1 MKEKKE
7 FGIRYFIIYSLIIY
21 LVILVIS
28 FLGIYLFEKNT
39 REIEFNEA
47 MTHERNSIDIEEKL
61 LGNELSMLIADLL
74 YLNNLF
80 SGELKDHDSY
90 EEIIEHWVEFS
101 FQHGIYDQIRY
112 IDQSGD
118 ERIRVNLTDGKSYA
132 VDEEELQNKADRYYF
147 TETKKLPEGD
157 VYVSPVD
164 LNIEN
169 GTLEVPYKPMIRLS
183 TPIYSTEGEF
193 AGIIIINYLAENSLE
208 TFRSIANE
216 SYGTLVLLN
225 GDGGWISSGDVR
237 RDWNFMF
244 EGREEL
250 NFAWYYDEWDF
261 IGEGSGQEVTE
272 TGLFTYTRVDLKDKI
287 RSQDKDME
295 SKVHLADGSWC
306 IVSYIERG
314 ANPDVIFVDQTLP
327 FIINILKSEIL
338 LMIVIFLA
346 SPMLGYLLYLYAK
359 SYRKTKIYSEYDS
372 LTKMLNRRTGT
383 KRLETMLSEKER
395 RKMEI
400 SLCFLD
406 VNGLKQVNDI
416 LGHKMGDQLLQSV
429 AYVIKNSIREN
440 DFVARMGGDEFIVVF
455 SDIGKEVAENIWGRI
470 YDKFEEINETE
481 DRPYAISV
489 SHGIVSCDKDS
500 KPISSEE
507 FIKQADA
514 LMYEQK
520 RVMKQG
526 LDVIRK

>member
-1 MKEKKE
+1 MKDKKE
-7 FGIRYFIIYSLIIY
+7 FGIRYFIIYSIIIY
-21 LVILVIS
+21 IVIS
-28 FLGIYLFEKNT
+28 AISFTSVYVFEKNA
-39 REIEFNEA
+39 REAEFNEV
-47 MTHERNSIDIEEKL
+47 MVHERQTIDLEEKL
-61 LGNELSMLIADLL
+61 LGNELSMLIADLA
-74 YLNNLF
+74 YLTNVF
-80 SGELKDHDSY
+80 WDEFEGHDSY
-90 EEIIEHWVEFS
+90 EEATDHWLEFS

-112 IDQSGD
+112 IDKNGD
-118 ERIRVNLTDGKSYA
+118 ERIRINLANGKSYA
-132 VDEEELQNKADRYYF
+132 VDEDGLQNKADRYYF
-147 TETKKLPEGD
+147 TETINLPEGD
-157 VYVSPVD
+157 IYVSPVD

-169 GTLEVPYKPMIRLS
+169 GALEVPYKPMLRLS
-183 TPIYSTEGEF
+183 TPIYSPEGEF
-193 AGIIIINYLAENSLE
+193 AGIIIINYLAGSSLE
-208 TFRSIANE
+208 TFRSIAEE

-225 GDGGWISSGDVR
+225 GEGGWISSGDVR

-244 EGREEL
+244 DGRKEL

-287 RSQDKDME
+287 KSHDKDIE

-306 IVSYIERG
+306 IVSYLERG
-314 ANPDVIFVDQTLP
+314 ADPDIVFVDELMP
-327 FIINILKSEIL
+327 LAVHIFFSEIIL
-338 LMIVIFLA
+338 VISVILI
-346 SPMLGYLLYLYAK
+346 SPALGFLLYLYVK
-359 SYRKTKIYSEYDS
+359 SYRKTKIFSEYDS
-372 LTKMLNRRTGT
+372 LTKLLNRRTGT
-383 KRLETMLSEKER
+383 ERLEAMLSEKER

-400 SLCFLD
+400 SLCFID

-416 LGHKMGDQLLQSV
+416 LGHKMGDELLQSV
-429 AYVIKNSIREN
+429 SDVIQSSIREN

-455 SDIGKEVAENIWGRI
+455 SGIGKEVAEKIWDRI
-470 YDKFEEINETE
+470 CDIFKEINETE
-481 DRPYAISV
+481 NRPYAISV

-500 KPISSEE
+500 EPISADE

>member
-1 MKEKKE
+1 MKDKKA

-21 LVILVIS
+21 LILSVIS
-28 FLGIYLFEKNT
+28 FSGIYFFEKNALEVGF
-39 REIEFNEA
+39 REV
-47 MTHERNSIDIEEKL
+47 MTHERQTIDLEEKL

-80 SGELKDHDSY
+80 WEEYESHDSY
-90 EEIIEHWVEFS
+90 EEAIEHWLEFS

-112 IDQSGD
+112 IDQNGD
-118 ERIRVNLTDGKSYA
+118 ERIRINLANGKSYA
-132 VDEEELQNKADRYYF
+132 VDEDGLQNKADRYYF
-147 TETKKLPEGD
+147 TETIKLPEGD

-169 GTLEVPYKPMIRLS
+169 GALEVPYKPMIRLS
-183 TPIYSTEGEF
+183 TPIYSPEGEF
-193 AGIIIINYLAENSLE
+193 AGIIIINYLAENSIE
-208 TFRSIANE
+208 TFRSIADG

-244 EGREEL
+244 EGRQEL
-250 NFAWYYDEWDF
+250 NFEWYYDEWNF
-261 IGEGSGQEVTE
+261 IGEGSGQQVTE

-287 RSQDKDME
+287 KSHDKDIE

-314 ANPDVIFVDQTLP
+314 ADPTIVFVDELLP
-327 FIINILKSEIL
+327 LVFNIFMGEIL
-338 LMIVIFLA
+338 LVLAVVLA
-346 SPMLGYLLYLYAK
+346 SPTLGLLLYLYVK

-383 KRLETMLSEKER
+383 ERLEAMLSEKER
-395 RKMEI
+395 RKIEI
-400 SLCFLD
+400 SLCFID

-416 LGHKMGDQLLQSV
+416 LGHKMGDELLQSV
-429 AYVIKNSIREN
+429 TAVIQSAIREN
-440 DFVARMGGDEFIVVF
+440 DFVARMGGDEFIIVF
-455 SDIGKEVAENIWGRI
+455 SGIGKEVAEKIWDRI
-470 YDKFEEINETE
+470 CDIFKEINETE
-481 DRPYAISV
+481 NRPYAISV

-500 KPISSEE
+500 KQISADE

-514 LMYEQK
+514 LMYKQK

-526 LDVIRK
+526 LNVIRK